1 MDRRKTVPKGNLAVD
16 PSFLCRATHRWR
28 CHRVS
33 TAALVHLGS
42 SVYIEWR
49 ADKQRTYKSRYKGGR
64 VEKILPKKNKID
76 GYFLSCGETQNPHT
90 YTQHI
95 RKYYE

>member
-1 MDRRKTVPKGNLAVD
+1 MDRRKAVPKENLGVD

-49 ADKQRTYKSRYKGGR
+49 ADKQRTYKFRYKGGR
-64 VEKILPKKNKID
+64 VEKILPKKNELMVIFCPT
-76 GYFLSCGETQNPHT
+76 GR
-90 YTQHI
+90 
-95 RKYYE
+95 RKTLPLTHNT